1 MIITIIT
8 NKQVGRENNN
18 NNNNN
23 KLGGRIIS
31 QQQHFLT
38 NTRIL
43 REKKELKL
51 HPPLILSVTPE
62 NNGTVVSKRDCSL
75 CRVIY
80 VLLFSNSC

>member
-1 MIITIIT
+1 MEIM
-8 NKQVGRENNN
+8 NQKVVLMEHEMVVGDVR
-18 NNNNN
+18 
-23 KLGGRIIS
+23 
-31 QQQHFLT
+31 
-38 NTRIL
+38 L